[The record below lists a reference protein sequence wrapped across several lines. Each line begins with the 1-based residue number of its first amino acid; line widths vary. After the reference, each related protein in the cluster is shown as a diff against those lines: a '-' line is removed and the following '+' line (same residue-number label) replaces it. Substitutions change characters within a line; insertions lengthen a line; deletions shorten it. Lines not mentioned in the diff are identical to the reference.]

1 MPPDSGIACIL
12 VQHLDPD
19 HPSLLVELLAAH
31 SRIPVVTAED
41 GITAAADNVYVIPPN
56 ATLTIKGGILHVE
69 KPAPPRE
76 SRRPIDT
83 FFRSLADD
91 QGDCAASIVLAGVG
105 SDGTQ
110 GLRAIKAAGGL
121 TMAQAEHDETALAGM
136 PMSAVATG
144 LVDHVITADAMPAK
158 LIEHMQTL
166 EATAGW
172 RKTHGSAENWPKYL
186 NEIAAV
192 LRSAIGHDFTDYKHS
207 TLIRRVQRRMHALG
221 IDDVANYI
229 AALKAGPQEPDLLF
243 RDLLIGVTQFFRDP
257 EAFAA
262 LAATVVPPLL
272 ADRDPET
279 PIRVWVAGCASGEE
293 VYSIAIL
300 LQEAIDELKSPVKLQ
315 VFGTDL
321 DPNAIAVAR
330 TARYRNPMPGL
341 SPDRLARWFVRDGDH
356 FCPVKRIRDVCV
368 FSVHS
373 LVKDPPFSKL
383 DIISCRNVMIYLN
396 SELQRRVIETF
407 HYALKPGAYLFL
419 GPSEGAT
426 RDRALFRDVDRKYRI
441 LQRRDDT
448 QPTLPG
454 FRPIDTSTFGR
465 STDIKPPGGASETI
479 DRSIRSAMERLSPAM
494 LVINRHQDIIRFSG
508 ADIGQYLEPSSGEAS
523 LNLFAMLR
531 RPLRPLVRESLQK
544 ALAGYQPIVAPDV
557 YIGERRKPVTL
568 IVEPIDDG
576 MVILAFRETAP
587 AATAADAAPALED
600 TGQEPGLERELAT
613 TRAQLKA
620 ALSDLETH
628 IEEFRSST
636 EEMQS
641 VNEEL
646 QSANEEL
653 ETAKEEMQSVN
664 EELQTV
670 NSELHGKNEQLGRL
684 NDDLQNLLD
693 NTRIATLFLDK
704 ELMVRS
710 FTPAMTDIF
719 HLRDGDRGRPIT
731 EIVSRLAYEHL
742 ERDVAHVQRSLQL
755 VELEVQPKG
764 NGATYL
770 MRIRPYRTHDDR
782 LDGVVLTFVDVTAMK
797 QAEKARHAVEA
808 SFQLAQEAA
817 GIGSWRWDLSTDVM
831 HCTPENTR
839 LMGYEA
845 KDGPPSHDRFRARV
859 HPEDLPVIDARIAQC
874 RESGGDWDLEY
885 RVVRREGERW
895 LHGKGH
901 AVCDAAGQPIELIG
915 VNLDIT
921 ERKEHEQHVQ
931 FLVRELDHRSMNL
944 LSVAASLVSQGAQTE
959 DTVAAFAA
967 RCTER
972 IHALSRAQR
981 LLSTA
986 NWGGADLASIVET
999 TLAPI
1004 SLEGRLVIEGPAI
1017 GLKPKAAEAISLA
1030 LNELG
1035 TNAVKYGALS
1045 NESGKIHVRWTML
1058 DNGEQPAGLRLTWME
1073 NGGPPVQRPTRKGF
1087 GSRVIEDFPATQL
1100 EATVTHTFPA
1110 EGAEW
1115 TIDVPPQWLVRTG
1128 RRVSDVPGPDGPQP

>member
-1 MPPDSGIACIL
+1 MGASAGGLAAFKAFLDAMPPDSGIACIL

-41 GITAAADNVYVIPPN
+41 GITAAADHVYVIPPN
-56 ATLTIKGGILHVE
+56 ATLTIKGGILHVD

-91 QGDCAASIVLAGVG
+91 KGDCAASIVLAGVG

-158 LIEHMQTL
+158 LIEHLQTL
-166 EATAGW
+166 QATAGW
-172 RKTHGSAENWPKYL
+172 RKTHGSAETWPKYL
-186 NEIAAV
+186 NEIAAI

-207 TLIRRVQRRMHALG
+207 TLIRRVQRRMQALG
-221 IDDVANYI
+221 IDDVAAYI
-229 AALKAGPQEPDLLF
+229 AALRAGAQEPDLLF

-262 LAATVVPPLL
+262 LAGTVVPPLL
-272 ADRDPET
+272 ADRDPDT

-300 LQEAIDELKSPVKLQ
+300 LQEAIDELKSAVKLQ

-330 TARYRNPMPGL
+330 TARYREPMPGL

-396 SELQRRVIETF
+396 SELQHRVIQTF

-419 GPSEGAT
+419 GPSDRAT
-426 RDRALFRDVDRKYRI
+426 RDRALFHVVDRKYRI
-441 LQRRDDT
+441 LQRRDDI

-465 STDIKPPGGASETI
+465 STDIKPPTGTSENI

-494 LVINRHQDIIRFSG
+494 LVINRHQEIIRFSG
-508 ADIGQYLEPSSGEAS
+508 ADVGQYLEPSSGEAS

-544 ALAGYQPIVAPDV
+544 ALAGHQPVVATDV
-557 YIGERRKPVTL
+557 YIGEQRNPVTL
-568 IVEPIDDG
+568 IVEPIDNG

-587 AATAADAAPALED
+587 AGSDVAPAKED
-600 TGQEPGLERELAT
+600 ASQEPGLERELAT

-636 EEMQS
+636 EETQS
-641 VNEEL
+641 V
-646 QSANEEL
+646 NEEL

-693 NTRIATLFLDK
+693 STRIATLFLDK
-704 ELMVRS
+704 ELLVRS
-710 FTPAMTDIF
+710 FTPAMTNIF

-742 ERDVAHVQRSLQL
+742 ERDVAQVQRSLQM
-755 VELEVQPKG
+755 VEQEVHPKG

-797 QAEKARHAVEA
+797 QAEKARQTVEA
-808 SFQLAQEAA
+808 SFQLAQETA
-817 GIGSWRWDLSTDVM
+817 GIGSWRWDLSTDVL
-831 HCTPENTR
+831 HCTPENVS
-839 LMGYEA
+839 LMGYEV
-845 KDGPPSHDRFRARV
+845 KDGRPSYERFRARV
-859 HPEDLPVIDARIAQC
+859 HPDDLQVIDTRISQC
-874 RESGGDWDLEY
+874 RETGGDWDLEY
-885 RVVRREGERW
+885 RVVRKDGTRW
-895 LHGKGH
+895 ILGRGH
-901 AVCDAAGQPIELIG
+901 AVCDAGGHPVELIG

-921 ERKEHEQHVQ
+921 ARKEHEQHVQ
-931 FLVRELDHRSMNL
+931 FLMRELDHRTMNIL
-944 LSVAASLVSQGAQTE
+944 TVAAALVSQGGHKE
-959 DTVAAFAA
+959 DSVEAFAA

-986 NWGGADLASIVET
+986 NWAGADLASIVEA

-1004 SLEGRLVIEGPAI
+1004 SSEGRLVIEGPAI
-1017 GLKPKAAEAISLA
+1017 GLKPEAAEAISLA

-1035 TNAVKYGALS
+1035 T
-1045 NESGKIHVRWTML
+1045 T
-1058 DNGEQPAGLRLTWME
+1058 
-1073 NGGPPVQRPTRKGF
+1073 
-1087 GSRVIEDFPATQL
+1087 
-1100 EATVTHTFPA
+1100 
-1110 EGAEW
+1110 
-1115 TIDVPPQWLVRTG
+1115 
-1128 RRVSDVPGPDGPQP
+1128 

>member
-31 SRIPVVTAED
+31 SRIPVVAAED
-41 GITAAADNVYVIPPN
+41 GAVVTADHVYVIPPN
-56 ATLTIKGGILHVE
+56 ATLTIRGGILHVE
-69 KPAPPRE
+69 RPAPPRE
-76 SRRPIDT
+76 NRRPIDT
-83 FFRSLADD
+83 FFQSLADD

-121 TMAQAEHDETALAGM
+121 TLAQAEHDETALSGM

-158 LIEHMQTL
+158 LIDHLQSL

-172 RKTHGSAENWPKYL
+172 RTSHGTAEDWPRYL
-186 NEIAAV
+186 TEIAAV
-192 LRSAIGHDFTDYKHS
+192 LRGAIGHDFTDYKHS
-207 TLIRRVQRRMHALG
+207 TLIRRVQRRMQALG
-221 IDDVANYI
+221 INDVPTYI

-262 LAATVVPPLL
+262 LAATVIPPLL
-272 ADRDPET
+272 ADRDPEA

-300 LQEAIDELKSPVKLQ
+300 LQEAIDELKSPVRLQ

-321 DPNAIAVAR
+321 DANAITVAR
-330 TARYRNPMPGL
+330 SARYRQPTPGL
-341 SPDRLARWFVRDGDH
+341 SPDRLARWFVQDGDH

-396 SELQRRVIETF
+396 SELQHRVIQTF

-426 RDRALFRDVDRKYRI
+426 RDQALFRVVDRKYRI
-441 LQRRDDT
+441 LQRRDDIH
-448 QPTLPG
+448 PTLPG
-454 FRPIDTSTFGR
+454 FRPIDTSAFGR
-465 STDIKPPGGASETI
+465 PPGVRVPDGGPEQV
-479 DRSIRSAMERLSPAM
+479 DRSVRAAMERLSPAM
-494 LVINRHQDIIRFSG
+494 LVINRQQDIIRFSG
-508 ADIGQYLEPSSGEAS
+508 AHLGQYLEPSSGEAS
-523 LNLFAMLR
+523 LNLFALLKR
-531 RPLRPLVRESLQK
+531 TLRPLVRELLQK
-544 ALAGYQPIVAPDV
+544 ALAGHEPVVAPDV
-557 YIGERRKPVTL
+557 YVDEQRKPVTL
-568 IVEPIDDG
+568 IVEPIENG
-576 MVILAFRETAP
+576 LVIVAFRESAP
-587 AATAADAAPALED
+587 ATTADDAVPPVKE
-600 TGQEPGLERELAT
+600 TGRDPDVERELTT
-613 TRAQLKA
+613 TRSQLKA

-693 NTRIATLFLDK
+693 STRIATLFLDK
-704 ELMVRS
+704 ELLVRS

-731 EIVSRLAYEHL
+731 EIVSRLSYEHL
-742 ERDVAHVQRSLQL
+742 ERDVVHVKRSMQV
-755 VELEVQPKG
+755 VEQEVHPKG
-764 NGATYL
+764 NGTTYL

-782 LDGVVLTFVDVTAMK
+782 LDGVVLTFVDISAIK
-797 QAEKARHAVEA
+797 KAEKARHTVEA

-817 GIGSWRWDLSTDVM
+817 GIGTWRWDLSTDVL
-831 HCTPENTR
+831 HWTPQNTR

-845 KDGPPSHDRFRARV
+845 KDGPPSYQRFRARV
-859 HPEDLPVIDARIAQC
+859 HPDDLPAIDALIAKC
-874 RESGGDWDLEY
+874 RETGGDWDLEY
-885 RVVRREGERW
+885 RVVRPDGTRW
-895 LHGKGH
+895 IEGKGH
-901 AVCDAAGQPIELIG
+901 AVCDAAGRPTELIG

-921 ERKEHEQHVQ
+921 DRKEREEHVQ
-931 FLVRELDHRSMNL
+931 FLVRELDHRTTNL
-944 LSVAASLVSQGAQTE
+944 LSVAAALVSQGVHE
-959 DTVAAFAA
+959 KDTVQAFAA
-967 RCTER
+967 RCRER
-972 IHALSRAQR
+972 IHALSRTQR
-981 LLSTA
+981 LLSKA
-986 NWGGADLASIVET
+986 NWSGADLGSIVES
-999 TLAPI
+999 TLAPF
-1004 SLEGRLVIEGPAI
+1004 GTQARLTVKGPAVR
-1017 GLKPKAAEAISLA
+1017 LRPKAAETISLA

-1045 NESGKIHVRWTML
+1045 TGTGRVELNWSML
-1058 DNGEQPAGLRLTWME
+1058 GTREGPAGLRLTWVE
-1073 NGGPPVQRPTRKGF
+1073 KGGPPVKPPPRKGF
-1087 GSRVIEDFPATQL
+1087 GSQVIDEFPTMQL
-1100 EATVTHTFPA
+1100 GATVSHTFPA
-1110 EGAEW
+1110 AGVQW
-1115 TIDVPPQWLVRTG
+1115 TIEVPAQWVIWG
-1128 RRVSDVPGPDGPQP
+1128 GSGSGVPEA